1 METQATKTNW
11 FVRIL
16 IIVFCLGL
24 FVMVFYNF
32 LFVDPKGEIN
42 SGLLILLSISLIL
55 VLAESFDS
63 FSIGKLI
70 SISRETKKKEKQI
83 QGLEK
88 KNSELIN
95 QIISIQNIQS
105 QTQQHTNVYGDYNI
119 GQKSEQVAGQ
129 ESEPEVDRKAVEK
142 LLAVIGES
150 IVISE
155 LETRIIDEMKA
166 NNLKVDGDSIKVLV
180 KHLAGTQLLLAFER
194 IHSIIFGSQ
203 IFLLKRLNESAG
215 VGKPMV
221 FVEQHIDHVR
231 NMFSENLSSW
241 TNEQYLQ
248 FLFDRILI
256 VRNDEQLHVTNLGVE
271 YLTWLVRNG
280 RSDNKP
286 L

>member
-1 METQATKTNW
+1 
-11 FVRIL
+11 
-16 IIVFCLGL
+16 
-24 FVMVFYNF
+24 
-32 LFVDPKGEIN
+32 
-42 SGLLILLSISLIL
+42 LSISLIL

-70 SISRETKKKEKQI
+70 SISRESKKKEKQV

-105 QTQQHTNVYGDYNI
+105 QTQQHTSVYGDFNV
-119 GQKSEQVAGQ
+119 GQKPEQVSGQ
-129 ESEPEVDRKAVEK
+129 ESEPEVDKKSVEK
-142 LLAVIGES
+142 LLSVVGDS

-155 LETRIIDEMKA
+155 LETKIIDDMIT

-194 IHSIIFGSQ
+194 IHSTIFGSQ
-203 IFLLKRLNESAG
+203 IFLLKKLNESLG
-215 VGKPMV
+215 VGKPMS

-231 NMFSENLSSW
+231 NMFTDNFSSW

-248 FLFDRILI
+248 FLFDRLLI
-256 VRNDEQLHVTNLGVE
+256 VRNTDQLHITNLGVE

-280 RSDNKP
+280 RSENRP